1 MKSYQVLPESYEK
14 ILKIDLKNDK
24 KLYVLINI
32 FAILIAF
39 LMTIIISG
47 FIPLSSIYDNKLWLL
62 FIRLGVLILGMA
74 LYLIL
79 HELTHGI
86 VMKLFGTKK
95 IKYGFTG
102 NFAYAGSDDYY
113 AKIPYI
119 IIALSPVILWGVVLL
134 LLCFVVPYNWLW
146 IVCLIQIVNI
156 SGAVGDF
163 YVTFKFIRLP
173 KDILIRDFGTSM
185 TVYSKKA
192 EKDLD

>member
-119 IIALSPVILWGVVLL
+119 IIALAPVILWGIVLL
-134 LLCFVVPYNWLW
+134 LLCFTVPYNWLW
-146 IVCLIQIVNI
+146 IVCLIQTINI
-156 SGAVGDF
+156 SGAGGDF